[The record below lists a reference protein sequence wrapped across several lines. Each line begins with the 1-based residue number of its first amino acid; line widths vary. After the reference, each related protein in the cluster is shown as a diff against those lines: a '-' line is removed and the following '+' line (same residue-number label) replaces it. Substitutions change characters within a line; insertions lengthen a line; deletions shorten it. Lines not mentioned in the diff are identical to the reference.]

1 MLNLLNPEMLATLTL
16 DQCWFYPDR
25 VSDRLKI
32 AGLIRLFCE
41 DIITGMPVGERCVFF
56 IKNKD
61 FVKLLK
67 SGSGGWELEVLTI
80 TASEPFLALEWVTQL

>member
-1 MLNLLNPEMLATLTL
+1 MLATLNL

-25 VSDRLKI
+25 VGDRLQIK
-32 AGLIRLFCE
+32 GLIRLFCE
-41 DIITGMPVGERCVFF
+41 DMITGMPIGERCVFF

-67 SGSGGWELEVLTI
+67 SEPHGWELEVLTAE
-80 TASEPFLALEWVTQL
+80 ASQPFLALEWVTRLD